1 MDLENYPMRAV
12 VNLNCIWHRVIEKAM
27 ADLGLSSIQ
36 SRMLG
41 YLYVQLCQDK
51 KVLQK
56 ELEEEFKIRKS
67 SVTSVI
73 QMLEKKGL
81 VRRIGV
87 PGDARKKKSC

>member
-56 ELEEEFKIRKS
+56 ELEE
-67 SVTSVI
+67 
-73 QMLEKKGL
+73 
-81 VRRIGV
+81 
-87 PGDARKKKSC
+87 